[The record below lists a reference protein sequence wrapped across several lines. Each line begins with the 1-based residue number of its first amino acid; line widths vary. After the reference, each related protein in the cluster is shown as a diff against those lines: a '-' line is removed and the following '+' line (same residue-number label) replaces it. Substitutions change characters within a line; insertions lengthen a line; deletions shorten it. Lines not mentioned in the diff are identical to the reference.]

1 MPQIIII
8 TIFMVSSISFVNDEN
23 AAKDDRIHQTDSIG
37 TIDAN
42 KPSLIIQKD
51 VRILPAYSVET
62 RNSGSQD
69 QHRIIK
75 DRTYETDSLGAAN
88 HGKSQGVK

>member
-37 TIDAN
+37 TIDSNKTLIDHSKRCAN
-42 KPSLIIQKD
+42 SARL
-51 VRILPAYSVET
+51 
-62 RNSGSQD
+62 
-69 QHRIIK
+69 
-75 DRTYETDSLGAAN
+75 
-88 HGKSQGVK
+88 